1 MPFLE
6 TGSFSLMATSSR
18 SEIVSLLKVVV
29 GMGVPLIGMLKAP
42 AILTLSYRLLKSADR
57 AVSLAVLSPTDK

>member
-18 SEIVSLLKVVV
+18 SEIVSLLKVV
-29 GMGVPLIGMLKAP
+29 GMGVPLIGMLKAL
-42 AILTLSYRLLKSADR
+42 AILTYRLLKSADR
-57 AVSLAVLSPTDK
+57 AVSLALLLPIDK

>member
-6 TGSFSLMATSSR
+6 TGPFSLMVTSSR

-42 AILTLSYRLLKSADR
+42 AILTYRLLKSADR
-57 AVSLAVLSPTDK
+57 AVSLALLLSMDK